1 MTGQRVFAAIGFVAA
16 GAALLLYGNGAIE
29 LPYNQVFKLFNW
41 YAMLTLPM
49 FIYMGYILAESG
61 IAEDLYKMMHVW
73 VGRIPGGL
81 AMGTIL
87 VMVIISAMNGLS
99 VAGMAIGAT
108 IALPE
113 MLRRGYD
120 KVLIS
125 GVVQGGS
132 SLGIL
137 IPPSVVLVLYGMIA
151 RQPVSKLWFAG
162 LMPGLLMATM
172 FIIYIV
178 IRAKLN
184 PKLAPPVPTEE
195 LNMPFREKL
204 ALAKAGIIPFADLLL
219 HDRAFRLR
227 LHQPGRK
234 LGRGGHCATLAA
246 ILKGRFSWRLIR
258 ETSMKTLAVSCMFMW
273 LILAALAF
281 GAVFDGLGAVK
292 AIESLF
298 ITQWELSPWMIIIM
312 MQLSFLILGMF
323 LDDTA
328 MLVIV
333 APLYIP
339 LVASLDL
346 GFDNQLIW
354 YGVLYTITCQI
365 AYITPPFGYNLFLM
379 RSLAPKEISLG
390 DIYRSIWPFA
400 GDDDADDHPSDDLPA
415 DRAVAARADQRQGM
429 SSTTTTRAEEAH
441 SNREKT
447 MTDKKPLSPS
457 EAILASRRNF
467 LRQSVVGAGAVAGAT
482 LAAPYVN
489 AQSAPIK
496 WRLQTYSGAP
506 LGAHVIKP
514 QIDAFNAAANGEMEI
529 ELYYADQLVPTA
541 DLFRALQNGT
551 LDAVQSDEATMASPV
566 DISVFGGYFP
576 FATRFSLD
584 VAALFRYYGLKEI
597 WEEAYSE
604 VEGVTWLSTG
614 AWDPLHIFTVD
625 KPIRS
630 LADMQGLRVF
640 GVPTAGK
647 FLSQVWPDPGDHPV
661 GQRRSRDADRRDW
674 TAWHGAASPRPMRWA
689 GPMSANMR

>member
-1 MTGQRVFAAIGFVAA
+1 MSYEMIALLMFASMGLLLVTGQRVFAAIGFVAA

-81 AMGTIL
+81 AVGTIL

-184 PKLAPPVPTEE
+184 PKLAPPVPAEE
-195 LNMPFREKL
+195 LNMPFHEKL
-204 ALAKAGIIPFADLLL
+204 ALAKAGIIPFLIFFFMTGLFVFGYTSLVESSAVG
-219 HDRAFRLR
+219 AT
-227 LHQPGRK
+227 
-234 LGRGGHCATLAA
+234 CATLAA
-246 ILKGRFSWRLIR
+246 VLKGRFSWRLIR
-258 ETSMKTLAVSCMFMW
+258 ETSMKTLAVSCMFLW

-281 GAVFDGLGAVK
+281 GAVFDGLGAVR

-298 ITQWELSPWMIIIM
+298 LTQWELSPWMIIIM

-379 RSLAPKEISLG
+379 RSLAPKEISLP

-400 GDDDADDHPSDDLPA
+400 AMMML
-415 DRAVAARADQRQGM
+415 
-429 SSTTTTRAEEAH
+429 TI
-441 SNREKT
+441 
-447 MTDKKPLSPS
+447 
-457 EAILASRRNF
+457 ILLMLF
-467 LRQSVVGAGAVAGAT
+467 
-482 LAAPYVN
+482 
-489 AQSAPIK
+489 
-496 WRLQTYSGAP
+496 
-506 LGAHVIKP
+506 P
-514 QIDAFNAAANGEMEI
+514 QI
-529 ELYYADQLVPTA
+529 
-541 DLFRALQNGT
+541 AL
-551 LDAVQSDEATMASPV
+551 
-566 DISVFGGYFP
+566 
-576 FATRFSLD
+576 
-584 VAALFRYYGLKEI
+584 
-597 WEEAYSE
+597 
-604 VEGVTWLSTG
+604 WLPEQINVRG
-614 AWDPLHIFTVD
+614 
-625 KPIRS
+625 
-630 LADMQGLRVF
+630 
-640 GVPTAGK
+640 
-647 FLSQVWPDPGDHPV
+647 
-661 GQRRSRDADRRDW
+661 
-674 TAWHGAASPRPMRWA
+674 
-689 GPMSANMR
+689 